1 MVTTLWMHK
10 QISFFCPSLHAWEQ
24 GHSTKHNQ
32 IQWISFK
39 ILSTFLSVS
48 SPPSLPPF
56 LPTPHTPHT
65 HTHTA
70 TSNAASLYFTNFS
83 SIQLLD
89 DNLTTVV
96 LGELEHAESCDV
108 CSQTVFWVDMLGKIK
123 KGVPNNQSSI
133 EVVGLNCGL

>member
-1 MVTTLWMHK
+1 MDFFQNSLYFPLRLLSSFPTSFPSYTT
-10 QISFFCPSLHAWEQ
+10 HA
-24 GHSTKHNQ
+24 
-32 IQWISFK
+32 
-39 ILSTFLSVS
+39 
-48 SPPSLPPF
+48 
-56 LPTPHTPHT
+56 T

-70 TSNAASLYFTNFS
+70 TSNAASLYFTNFN

-108 CSQTVFWVDMLGKIK
+108 CSQTIFWVDMLGKIK

-133 EVVGLNCGL
+133 EVVGLNCGLDYY